1 MAIRYRPMEP
11 RDVRACAAVIA
22 RHPVVASRY
31 GEAIQYLAPAWLKL
45 IGSDGFVAAV
55 FEEQQGSKTTVLGA
69 GVATFVTDEFV
80 RELKTPR
87 HYWIGPEIVRRIH
100 QGRSPVLSDKQ
111 VSEANTAGGLNVAVW
126 HTGVSPE
133 DLARPEAGNSVMAS
147 FIEMHRGFLL
157 KELVFQVETVEH
169 VGAVRAIGAFFWNV
183 ATRCYG
189 PLTLPAETVL
199 KKCHVL
205 GLTAE
210 LGSHLHGFWGA
221 SIFVYQRPRFGF
233 SRSEQRLLSCG
244 MAGGTDGEIADELG
258 ISLVGVRKRWR
269 TIYERVGTIAPE
281 LSGPNGFSRE
291 GETSER
297 GRAKKQRV
305 LAYVR
310 NHPEELRPV
319 CRTLLKREA
328 QLQR

>member
-1 MAIRYRPMEP
+1 MSIRYRPLEP
-11 RDVRACAAVIA
+11 GDARACAAVIA
-22 RHPVVASRY
+22 QHPIVASRY
-31 GEAIQYLAPAWLKL
+31 GEAVQQLAPAWLKL

-55 FEEQQGSKTTVLGA
+55 FEERQGSKTAVLGA
-69 GVATFVTDEFV
+69 GVSTFVTDEFV
-80 RELKTPR
+80 RELKTPP
-87 HYWIGPEIVRRIH
+87 HFWIGPEIVRRVH
-100 QGRSPVLSDKQ
+100 QGKSPVLSDKQ
-111 VSEANTAGGLNVAVW
+111 VREGNTSGGLNVAVW
-126 HTGVSPE
+126 HSGLLPE
-133 DLARPEAGNSVMAS
+133 DVARHEVGNIVMGS
-147 FIEMHRGFLL
+147 FVEMQRGFLI
-157 KELVFQVETVEH
+157 KELLFQGETVGH
-169 VGAVRAIGAFFWNV
+169 VEAVRSTGAFLWSG
-183 ATRCYG
+183 ASGSYRK
-189 PLTLPAETVL
+189 LPAAEKVL
-199 KKCHVL
+199 VGVHVL
-205 GLTAE
+205 GLTRE
-210 LGSHLHGFWGA
+210 LAARLSGFWGA

-233 SRSEQRLLSCG
+233 NRSEQRLLSCG

-269 TIYERVGTIAPE
+269 AIYERVGTIAPE

-319 CRTLLKREA
+319 CRRLLKREA